1 MAGALNTAPIAWLA
15 VGAAALAVGWLPS
28 AVGAIGALPVVG
40 GFLLNVI
47 TQGTQAPAWVVNLS
61 PFAHVSAVPSL
72 PPDWVAIAALIVIGM
87 LMAALGVAGYFG
99 RDLTT

>member
-1 MAGALNTAPIAWLA
+1 MNTAPIAWLA
-15 VGAAALAVGWLPS
+15 VGAASLAVGWLPS

-47 TQGTQAPAWVVNLS
+47 TQGMRAPAWVVNLS
-61 PFAHVSAVPSL
+61 PFVHVSAVPNV
-72 PPDWVAIAALIVIGM
+72 PPDWATLATLTVIGAIM
-87 LMAALGVAGYFG
+87 TAIGLAGYAR

>member
-1 MAGALNTAPIAWLA
+1 LNTAPIAWLS
-15 VGAAALAVGWLPS
+15 VGAASLAVGWLPS

-47 TQGTQAPAWVVNLS
+47 TQGMQAPAWVVNLS
-61 PFAHVSAVPSL
+61 PFVHVSAVPNL
-72 PPDWVAIAALIVIGM
+72 PPDWTAIAT
-87 LMAALGVAGYFG
+87 LMAIGVIMTAIGVAGYAR